1 MTQIDRPAFY
11 RSDAH
16 DDAVLTGPIDGLPIV
31 RGATPPAGMPRRP
44 VTPHPSSPLPVQSPR
59 PPRRSKRIAIA
70 VLVVAVV
77 GAVLFLVLGTG
88 VFAGAVADVAL
99 PTTVHQVTYEVT
111 TAKGTRI
118 AATYSRSRTDGLAST
133 SVSGVR
139 SPWRADAEVSG
150 VMGPMLTAS
159 LSPEPGRVS
168 RSDTITCT
176 VVEDG
181 VQIARNSADGED
193 AMVTCTS

>member
-31 RGATPPAGMPRRP
+31 RGATPPAGVPRRH
-44 VTPHPSSPLPVQSPR
+44 VTPHPSSPLPVQSPP
-59 PPRRSKRIAIA
+59 PPRGSKRIAI
-70 VLVVAVV
+70 VVSTVAVV

-88 VFAGAVADVAL
+88 LFAGAVADVAL
-99 PTTVHQVTYEVT
+99 PTTVHQVTYEVA

-118 AATYSRSRTDGLAST
+118 AATYSRSRSDGLASA
-133 SVSGVR
+133 SISGVR

-159 LSPEPGRVS
+159 LSPEPGRVGRSRPSPAPSSRTAS
-168 RSDTITCT
+168 RSPGTPPT
-176 VVEDG
+176 
-181 VQIARNSADGED
+181 AR
-193 AMVTCTS
+193 TPW